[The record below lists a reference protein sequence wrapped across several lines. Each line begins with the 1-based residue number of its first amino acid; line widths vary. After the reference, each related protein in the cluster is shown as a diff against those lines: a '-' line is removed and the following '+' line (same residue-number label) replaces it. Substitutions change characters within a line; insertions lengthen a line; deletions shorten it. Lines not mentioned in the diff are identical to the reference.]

1 MGVFPIVTRLAMD
14 IIISGKD
21 FRLTPSLKTY
31 VTQKVG
37 KLAHYWG
44 KISRARVELDV
55 DHNQKSG
62 NIYRVEVWLDIPG
75 EPDIALGA
83 KAADMH
89 AAIDV
94 VVPKLE
100 RQIMKLK
107 GREQAKLRR
116 ERRSKR
122 ASA

>member
-1 MGVFPIVTRLAMD
+1 MELIV
-14 IIISGKD
+14 SGKD
-21 FRLTPSLKTY
+21 FKLTPSLKTY

-37 KLAHYWG
+37 KLGRFWR
-44 KISRARVELDV
+44 KIERARVELDV

-62 NIYRVEVWLDIPG
+62 DIYRVEVWLNIPG
-75 EPDIALGA
+75 GTDIALGA
-83 KAADMH
+83 KGSDMH

-107 GREQAKLRR
+107 GKHEAA
-116 ERRSKR
+116 ERRDRTARRNSK
-122 ASA
+122 